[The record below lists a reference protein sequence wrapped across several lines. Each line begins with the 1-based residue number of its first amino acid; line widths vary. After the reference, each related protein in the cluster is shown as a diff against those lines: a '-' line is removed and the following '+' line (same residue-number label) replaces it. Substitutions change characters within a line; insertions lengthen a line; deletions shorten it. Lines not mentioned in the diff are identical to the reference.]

1 MELLNLIKRA
11 NKAFIKGFNEQWDK
25 HIINSINKFRP
36 DSTQIDINEYNEG
49 VAKSFIKKF
58 DKHYEILSHLF
69 LLMKKTHLENTQTYL
84 DMKDKLNKLS
94 IDD

>member
-1 MELLNLIKRA
+1 MKFLNLIKRA
-11 NKAFIKGFNEQWDK
+11 NKAFIKGFNEQYDK

-36 DSTQIDINEYNEG
+36 DSTQVDINEYNEG
-49 VAKSFIKKF
+49 AAKSLLRIF
-58 DKHYEILSHLF
+58 DKHYKSLSHIF
-69 LLMKKTHLENTQTYL
+69 SLMKKAHLENTQTYL

>member
-11 NKAFIKGFNEQWDK
+11 NKAFIKGFNYDK

-36 DSTQIDINEYNEG
+36 DSTQIDINEYNEKATK
-49 VAKSFIKKF
+49 VFNRCF
-58 DKHYEILSHLF
+58 NKHYKILSHLF
-69 LLMKKTHLENTQTYL
+69 SMMKKTHLENTQAYL

>member
-11 NKAFIKGFNEQWDK
+11 NKAFIKRFNYDK

-36 DSTQIDINEYNEG
+36 DSTQIDINEYNEK
-49 VAKSFIKKF
+49 VTKVFNRCF
-58 DKHYEILSHLF
+58 NKHYKILSHLF
-69 LLMKKTHLENTQTYL
+69 LLMEKAHLENTQAYL

>member
-11 NKAFIKGFNEQWDK
+11 NKAFIKGFNYDK
-25 HIINSINKFRP
+25 HIINNINKFRP
-36 DSTQIDINEYNEG
+36 NSTQIDINEYNEKT
-49 VAKSFIKKF
+49 AKVFNRCFNKQY
-58 DKHYEILSHLF
+58 DALSHLF
-69 LLMKKTHLENTQTYL
+69 SLMKKTHLENTQTYL

>member
-1 MELLNLIKRA
+1 MEILNLIKRA
-11 NKAFIKGFNEQWDK
+11 NKAFIRGFNEQYNK

-49 VAKSFIKKF
+49 AAKSLLRIFNKYYKS
-58 DKHYEILSHLF
+58 LSYMF
-69 LLMKKTHLENTQTYL
+69 SLMKKAHLENTQTYL

>member
-1 MELLNLIKRA
+1 MEFLNLIKRA
-11 NKAFIKGFNEQWDK
+11 NKAFIKGFNYDK

-36 DSTQIDINEYNEG
+36 DSTQIDINEYNEKA
-49 VAKSFIKKF
+49 AKIFKRCF
-58 DKHYEILSHLF
+58 NKHYEILSHLF
-69 LLMKKTHLENTQTYL
+69 SLMEKTHLENTQTYL

>member
-11 NKAFIKGFNEQWDK
+11 NKAFIKKFNKQYDK
-25 HIINSINKFRP
+25 HIINSINKLRP
-36 DSTQIDINEYNEG
+36 NTIQVDINEYNEG
-49 VAKSFIKKF
+49 AAKSFIKEF

-69 LLMKKTHLENTQTYL
+69 SLMEKAHLENTQTYL

-94 IDD
+94 I

>member
-11 NKAFIKGFNEQWDK
+11 NKVFIKGFNYDK

-36 DSTQIDINEYNEG
+36 DSTQIDINEYNEKS
-49 VAKSFIKKF
+49 AKIFKRCF
-58 DKHYEILSHLF
+58 NKHYKILSHIFSLIE
-69 LLMKKTHLENTQTYL
+69 KAHLENTQTYL

>member
-1 MELLNLIKRA
+1 MKLLNLIKRA
-11 NKAFIKGFNEQWDK
+11 NKAFIKRFNEQYDK

-36 DSTQIDINEYNEG
+36 DSTQVDINKYNEKATK
-49 VAKSFIKKF
+49 VFNRCFNKQ
-58 DKHYEILSHLF
+58 YNVLSHIF
-69 LLMKKTHLENTQTYL
+69 SLMKKAHLENTQTYL

>member
-1 MELLNLIKRA
+1 MGLLNLIKRA
-11 NKAFIKGFNEQWDK
+11 NKALIKGFNFDK

-36 DSTQIDINEYNEG
+36 DSTQIDINEYNENT
-49 VAKSFIKKF
+49 AKIFKRYF
-58 DKHYEILSHLF
+58 NKHYEILSHIF
-69 LLMKKTHLENTQTYL
+69 SIMEKTHLENTQTYL

>member
-11 NKAFIKGFNEQWDK
+11 NKAFIKGFNYDK
-25 HIINSINKFRP
+25 HIINSINKYRP
-36 DSTQIDINEYNEG
+36 DNTQIDINEYNEKA
-49 VAKSFIKKF
+49 AKSFIKKF
-58 DKHYEILSHLF
+58 DKHYKILSHLF
-69 LLMKKTHLENTQTYL
+69 SVMEKAHLENTQTYL